1 MNFKIKVKGKDNR
14 KYYKCNNSQWTRY
27 FKFDLHTIY
36 LYIDYYIFN
45 K

>member
-14 KYYKCNNSQWTRY
+14 KYYKCNNSQQKDIS
-27 FKFDLHTIY
+27 KFGLHTMY
-36 LYIDYYIFN
+36 FYIDYYIFN